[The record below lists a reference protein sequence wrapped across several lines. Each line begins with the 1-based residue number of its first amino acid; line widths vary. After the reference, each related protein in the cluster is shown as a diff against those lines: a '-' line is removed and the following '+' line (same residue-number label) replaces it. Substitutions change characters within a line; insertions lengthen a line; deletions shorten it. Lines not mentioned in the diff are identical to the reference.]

1 MIAVHV
7 SSCKLFSTYVENNR
21 YSENSSGSLQAFCAT
36 DLPLA
41 QAHARRGS
49 GRGWVR
55 RERGPRCGHGIKEI
69 GLRFPVSPLFDMVAG
84 PGFEPG
90 AFGER
95 TRQSPAA
102 IRARTLG

>member
-7 SSCKLFSTYVENNR
+7 SSYKLFSTNVENNVH
-21 YSENSSGSLQAFCAT
+21 SETSSGSLQAFCAT

-90 AFGER
+90 PFGGR
-95 TRQSPAA
+95 TPTVTYAD
-102 IRARTLG
+102 